1 MRSCAPSVDFEL
13 PAAGCLRGRHWPS
26 CPTTSRPSA
35 TPWPR
40 STGSPRRRTSSSS
53 AGARCPS
60 PPTSSGSRRAG
71 TMPRFRQLFVASRHR
86 VTDRMV
92 LERMAFCL
100 RKRAEREAEVY
111 FASLSSRTLVYKG
124 MLTTGQLEPFFPDLS
139 DPRIASTLAL
149 VHSRFS
155 TNTFPSWSLAHPYR
169 LIAHNGEINTVRGNR
184 NWMQAREAQL
194 NSEMIPGDIRRILPI
209 CTEGASDS
217 ASFDEVV
224 ELLHMAGRS
233 LPHSVLMMI
242 PEAWENH
249 DEMDPAR
256 RAFYQFHANLMEPW
270 DGPANVSFTD
280 GSRDRRGPG
289 PQRPAPRTVLGHR
302 RGPGGARLRGRC
314 ARHRPGHGR
323 AQGPPAAGP
332 DVPGGHRRRAD
343 HRGRR
348 DQGRAGRPG
357 ALRGLAARGHRAPR
371 GAPRARA
378 RGAHLEVGGPPPAD
392 VRVHRGGAADPA
404 HPDGPQ
410 RPGGAGLDGHR
421 HPDRRAVGP
430 APAAV
435 RLLHPALRPGDQPAA
450 GRDPRGDRHLAG
462 QPHRPGGQPAGGR
475 PRALPAGPAALPG
488 DRQRRAREARPD
500 QRRR

>member
-1 MRSCAPSVDFEL
+1 MRFLRGAVDFEL
-13 PAAGCLRGRHWPS
+13 PAAGAYAVGLAFLPDDASAERHAMAAIDRIAEEEDLVVLGWREVPVAADLVG
-26 CPTTSRPSA
+26 A
-35 TPWPR
+35 T
-40 STGSPRRRTSSSS
+40 
-53 AGARCPS
+53 AR
-60 PPTSSGSRRAG
+60 G
-71 TMPRFRQLFVASRHR
+71 TMPRFRHLFVASRHR
-86 VTDRMV
+86 VRDQMV

-280 GSRDRRGPG
+280 GSVIGAVLDRNGLRPG
-289 PQRPAPRTVLGHR
+289 RFWVTDDGLVVLGSEAGVLDIDPATVVR
-302 RGPGGARLRGRC
+302 KGRLQPGRMFLVDTVAGRIIEDDEIK
-314 ARHRPGHGR
+314 ADLA
-323 AQGPPAAGP
+323 AQAPY
-332 DVPGGHRRRAD
+332 AD
-343 HRGRR
+343 WL
-348 DQGRAGRPG
+348 RAGIV
-357 ALRGLAARGHRAPR
+357 
-371 GAPRARA
+371 
-378 RGAHLEVGGPPPAD
+378 HLEELPEREHV
-392 VRVHRGGAADPA
+392 VHTSKSVARRQQTFGYTEEELADPA
-404 HPDGPQ
+404 HPHGAQ

-421 HPDRRAVGP
+421 HPDRGALGP
-430 APAAV
+430 PAAAL

-450 GRDPRGDRHLAG
+450 GCDPRGDRHLAG

-475 PRALPAGPAALPG
+475 PEPLPPGPAALPG

-500 QRRR
+500 QCRR